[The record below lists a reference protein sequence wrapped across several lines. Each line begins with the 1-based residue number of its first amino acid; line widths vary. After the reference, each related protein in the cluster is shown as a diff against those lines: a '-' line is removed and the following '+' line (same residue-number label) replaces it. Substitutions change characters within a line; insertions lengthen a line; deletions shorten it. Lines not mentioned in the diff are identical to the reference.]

1 MAGWIVTFAL
11 LFLKLSSIK
20 AQMSDKEI
28 LGIIEQTSRAGNA
41 SNLELSPTVD
51 GQPLEVT
58 LETFVLDI
66 SNMDEITNAFTV
78 DMLLFIT
85 W

>member
-28 LGIIEQTSRAGNA
+28 LGIIEQTLRAGNA
-41 SNLELSPTVD
+41 SNLELPPTVD

-66 SNMDEITNAFTV
+66 SSMDEIANAFTV